1 MKKII
6 IAFALLFSL
15 FLAVA
20 CENVEYIE
28 GTSSVTPES
37 SEDIYEK
44 IESELPPPVEESNGE
59 VMKQDFIIATDK
71 KAVFIN
77 EESTFGSLGKAIE
90 KRNDFL
96 KNTYGAEI
104 KVIETDSAELTKNL
118 KGSLEAGLHYCDMI
132 SVSAKETVK
141 LMNAGY
147 LADMNALPGFD
158 AKNDYFDKKNATTL
172 ATNNSLYL
180 LVDATAQYYEEE
192 FVMFYNRDIV
202 VKTARQNPEA
212 LALQGKWTW
221 DTFNEVARASAP
233 DVYSQS
239 TSDIEKDIFG
249 FGAYYNENSFA
260 HVMWTGAGNKMV
272 GNTFKTPVAVMMS
285 IDEVKAA
292 ASPLREAYNSRGR
305 YPFEGEDVASAF
317 KDGRLAFMVHKFSYF
332 YTLRNENPEKYGF
345 LPIPKGNEVQG
356 GYNCLLSNDARVI
369 SIPKSVDHQS
379 EDKKRF
385 ISVVISATCAA
396 GRDTVKNAFINEH
409 IGTYLYNNEE
419 TVLLSML
426 CDSATFDFTNVYGS
440 VISEIR
446 RPTTDAIA
454 DYIEFGSALSTSIS
468 RGMNAFNKYS
478 AEKFK

>member
-1 MKKII
+1 
-6 IAFALLFSL
+6 
-15 FLAVA
+15 
-20 CENVEYIE
+20 
-28 GTSSVTPES
+28 
-37 SEDIYEK
+37 
-44 IESELPPPVEESNGE
+44 
-59 VMKQDFIIATDK
+59 
-71 KAVFIN
+71 
-77 EESTFGSLGKAIE
+77 
-90 KRNDFL
+90 
-96 KNTYGAEI
+96 
-104 KVIETDSAELTKNL
+104 
-118 KGSLEAGLHYCDMI
+118 MI
-132 SVSAKETVK
+132 SISAKETVK

-158 AKNDYFDKKNATTL
+158 AKNDYFDKKNATVL

-202 VKTARQNPEA
+202 VKKARQNPEA

-239 TSDIEKDIFG
+239 TSDIERDIFG

-260 HVMWTGAGNKMV
+260 HVMWTGAGNKIV
-272 GNTFKTPVAVMMS
+272 GNTYKTPVAVMMS

-317 KDGRLAFMVHKFSYF
+317 KGGRFAFMVHKFSYF
-332 YTLRNENPEKYGF
+332 YTLRNGNPEKYGF
-345 LPIPKGNEVQG
+345 LPIPKGNDVQG
-356 GYNCLLSNDARVI
+356 EYNCLLSNDARVI
-369 SIPKSVDHQS
+369 SIPKSVDNQS